1 MNDNRFKN
9 FSTLP
14 GFAFKKEDTYLIS
27 NNYYD
32 NNNNNNNNV
41 VNDEIYI
48 KLLKNIMINSKK
60 KIKTKRIKKFKKIT
74 NKNTQKK

>member
-32 NNNNNNNNV
+32 NNNNNNNV
-41 VNDEIYI
+41 VNY
-48 KLLKNIMINSKK
+48 
-60 KIKTKRIKKFKKIT
+60 
-74 NKNTQKK
+74 